1 MSRPAGAGRCRTPGR
16 WGRTMAL
23 RGAALGSPPALPS
36 RAPSARPRPARAARP
51 VRAMASPSPASP
63 RRARR
68 WTTSSRC
75 AAARCRACGCRPACR
90 PRPERAA
97 PAQRYDVLSAGTG
110 ALACT
115 MVFVA
120 NGQDPWTALSITAAA
135 TVTALVRPP
144 RSWPGFLVEQASRRA
159 AGSGTLAWCLSWH
172 TCGRRAVWKAVQRR
186 CQLMCMLPVPGRAS
200 DAAPARAQVAN
211 ELLFEEEL

>member
-1 MSRPAGAGRCRTPGR
+1 MSRTSRRRQVPHARPVGGAPWHCAAPLWTAGRRC
-16 WGRTMAL
+16 
-23 RGAALGSPPALPS
+23 
-36 RAPSARPRPARAARP
+36 RAARP
-51 VRAMASPSPASP
+51 APGPGPRGPPGQCAPWPPPSPASP

-75 AAARCRACGCRPACR
+75 AAARRRAFGCRLPRR
-90 PRPERAA
+90 PRPESAA

-144 RSWPGFLVEQASRRA
+144 RAGPGALVEQAGRWLRDA
-159 AGSGTLAWCLSWH
+159 ALALFLALSWPS
-172 TCGRRAVWKAVQRR
+172 CDRYG
-186 CQLMCMLPVPGRAS
+186 CSMPLPFILYAGCAG
-200 DAAPARAQVAN
+200 QG
-211 ELLFEEEL
+211 L